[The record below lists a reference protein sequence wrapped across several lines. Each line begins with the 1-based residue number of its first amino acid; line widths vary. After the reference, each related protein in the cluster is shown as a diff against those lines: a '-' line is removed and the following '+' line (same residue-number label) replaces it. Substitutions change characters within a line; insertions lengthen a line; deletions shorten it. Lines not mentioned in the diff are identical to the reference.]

1 MASSMTIPAEH
12 TANGPAEAKIAPEVM
27 AAIAAAAAVFLGS
40 RFRILSVN
48 LQPTPH
54 GPVNKW
60 TRNGRTFI
68 QASHNVRTRR

>member
-1 MASSMTIPAEH
+1 
-12 TANGPAEAKIAPEVM
+12 M